1 MTKRVSSVFNVA
13 GTSQVTSQSGG
24 IREGGEFIVLTN
36 EHVDGFSDLAQ
47 VIDGRSGGTVVLDVT
62 SSSEIKHGEVLVVE
76 HLRPVVH
83 VLDTGASRVVT
94 RGDGE
99 SVDVVNSGLSIRQ
112 KSNSFNAQVKSE
124 DTDGFPQVSGEVSQP
139 AELLSVDELVELVKD
154 GTSLE
159 PATDF
164 NKGRRTVLEE
174 DGGSEGNELLEVL
187 EDSRVTS
194 SQSSEHDGGTFTVTN
209 VVNRSASLLGDILD
223 ESRKIVFR
231 HILPREVP
239 ELRVGIRGVV
249 VDGVNVAK
257 TVLVTSVVGNPDII
271 TSISNEKARSLFFV
285 VDDEGISRIE
295 ETVVKDNSG

>member
-13 GTSQVTSQSGG
+13 GSSQLTFQSGG
-24 IREGGEFIVLTN
+24 IRKGSEFIILTN

-47 VIDGRSGGTVVLDVT
+47 VIEGRSGGTVLFEVT
-62 SSSEIKHGEVLVVE
+62 SSAVIELGEIGVVE

-83 VLDTGASRVVT
+83 VLDTGASRVMT

-99 SVDVVNSGLSIRQ
+99 SVDVVNSGLGIRQ
-112 KSNSFNAQVKSE
+112 KSDSFNAQVKSE
-124 DTDGFPQVSGEVSQP
+124 DTDGFPQVSGEVGQP
-139 AELLSVDELVELVKD
+139 AELLSVDEFVELVKD

-164 NKGRRTVLEE
+164 NKGRRAVLKE
-174 DGGSEGNELLEVL
+174 DSGSEGNELFEVL
-187 EDSRVTS
+187 EDSGVTS
-194 SQSSEHDGGTFTVTN
+194 SQSSEHDSSTFTVTN
-209 VVNRSASLLGDILD
+209 VVNRSTSLLGNILD

-231 HILPREVP
+231 HVLPREVP

-249 VDGVNVAK
+249 VDGINVAK
-257 TVLVTSVVGNPDII
+257 TVLVTSVVGDPNII
-271 TSISNEKARSLFFV
+271 TSISNEKAGSLFFI
-285 VDDEGISRIE
+285 VDDEGIGRIE